1 MGGKKVEIK
10 RIENKSSR
18 QVTFS
23 KRRNGLIEKARQLS
37 ILCESSIAVLVV
49 SGSGKLYKSASGD
62 NMSKIIDRYEI
73 HHADE
78 LEALD
83 LAEKTRNYL
92 PLKELLEIVQSKL
105 EESDVDNA
113 SVDTLIS
120 LEEQL
125 ETALS
130 VTRARKTELMMG
142 EVKSLQKTDL
152 AEKIRNYLPHKELL
166 EIVQS
171 VDSLISMEEQLETAL
186 SVIRAKKTEL
196 MMEDMKSLQERE
208 KLLIEE
214 NQILAS
220 QVGKKTFLV
229 IEGDRGMSWENGSG
243 NKVRETLPLLK

>member
-1 MGGKKVEIK
+1 MGRKKVEIK

-105 EESDVDNA
+105 EESNVDNA

-142 EVKSLQKTDL
+142 EVKSLQKT
-152 AEKIRNYLPHKELL
+152 ENLL
-166 EIVQS
+166 
-171 VDSLISMEEQLETAL
+171 
-186 SVIRAKKTEL
+186 R
-196 MMEDMKSLQERE
+196 
-208 KLLIEE
+208 EE
-214 NQILAS
+214 NQTLAS
-220 QVGKKTFLV
+220 QVTKTSLEANSSV
-229 IEGDRGMSWENGSG
+229 D
-243 NKVRETLPLLK
+243 TQ

>member
-1 MGGKKVEIK
+1 MGRKKVEIK

-92 PLKELLEIVQSKL
+92 PLKELLEIVQS
-105 EESDVDNA
+105 
-113 SVDTLIS
+113 VDTLIS

-142 EVKSLQKTDL
+142 EVKSLQKT
-152 AEKIRNYLPHKELL
+152 ENLL
-166 EIVQS
+166 
-171 VDSLISMEEQLETAL
+171 
-186 SVIRAKKTEL
+186 R
-196 MMEDMKSLQERE
+196 
-208 KLLIEE
+208 EE
-214 NQILAS
+214 NQTLAS

>member
-1 MGGKKVEIK
+1 MGRRKVEIK

-23 KRRNGLIEKARQLS
+23 KRRKGLIEKARQLS
-37 ILCESSIAVLVV
+37 ILCESSIAVVAV
-49 SGSGKLYKSASGD
+49 SGLYDSASGD

-78 LEALD
+78 LKAL
-83 LAEKTRNYL
+83 
-92 PLKELLEIVQSKL
+92 
-105 EESDVDNA
+105 
-113 SVDTLIS
+113 
-120 LEEQL
+120 
-125 ETALS
+125 
-130 VTRARKTELMMG
+130 
-142 EVKSLQKTDL
+142 DL

-166 EIVQS
+166 EIVQSKLEESNVDNVS

-196 MMEDMKSLQERE
+196 MMEDMKSLQKRE

-229 IEGDRGMSWENGSG
+229 IEGDRGMSRENGSG
-243 NKVRETLPLLK
+243 NKVPETLSLLK

>member
-1 MGGKKVEIK
+1 
-10 RIENKSSR
+10 
-18 QVTFS
+18 
-23 KRRNGLIEKARQLS
+23 
-37 ILCESSIAVLVV
+37 
-49 SGSGKLYKSASGD
+49 
-62 NMSKIIDRYEI
+62 MSKIIDRYEI

-92 PLKELLEIVQSKL
+92 PLKELLEIVQRLAQRHFYLPLLLMKNTFFFSFLLANYEYSKL
-105 EESDVDNA
+105 EESNVDNA

-142 EVKSLQKTDL
+142 EVKSLQKT
-152 AEKIRNYLPHKELL
+152 ENLL
-166 EIVQS
+166 
-171 VDSLISMEEQLETAL
+171 
-186 SVIRAKKTEL
+186 R
-196 MMEDMKSLQERE
+196 
-208 KLLIEE
+208 EE
-214 NQILAS
+214 NQTLAS